1 MGTRSEQLSEAL
13 VQTITGPMW
22 HGPALSE
29 QLTGVSFEQA
39 ASRPVAAAHTI
50 WELVLHIA
58 EWARIARAR
67 MHGER
72 LGEPTPEQDWPL
84 QPDSP
89 DAAQWAAVVEG
100 MYDSYRFL
108 AADVASVDERVL
120 ELPVT
125 TLDYTLETL
134 LRGVVEHGTYHGGQI
149 ALLKRATGS

>member
-1 MGTRSEQLSEAL
+1 MGTRSEQVSEAL

-58 EWARIARAR
+58 VWAQIARAR
-67 MHGER
+67 MQGER
-72 LGEPTPEQDWPL
+72 LGDPSPEQDWPA
-84 QPDSP
+84 QPEPP
-89 DAAQWAAVVEG
+89 DAGQWAAVVEE
-100 MYDSYRFL
+100 MNDSYRFL
-108 AADVASVDERVL
+108 AADVAAVDERAFD
-120 ELPVT
+120 LPVA

-149 ALLKRATGS
+149 ALLKRAAGS